1 MIKKTITYVDYN
13 GNQRT
18 EDFYFN
24 LNKAELMRME
34 LGVKGGMTEMMNR
47 MIAAQDAPAMMEVF
61 EDLVRKSYGVKTPDG
76 RGFDKDPKHF
86 EAFKSTEAYSEL
98 FVELITNP
106 DACAEFF
113 NGVVPAN
120 LVEQMKA
127 EQAKQNLIAATN

>member
-1 MIKKTITYVDYN
+1 MIKKTITYVDFN
-13 GNQRT
+13 GNERT

-24 LNKAELMRME
+24 LSKAELMRME

-61 EDLVRKSYGVKTPDG
+61 ENLVRQSYGVKTPDG
-76 RGFDKDPKHF
+76 RGFVKRPEDY

-113 NGVVPAN
+113 NGVIPAN
-120 LVEQMKA
+120 L
-127 EQAKQNLIAATN
+127 AKQVEEEMAKQKAIN

>member
-1 MIKKTITYVDYN
+1 MIKKTITYTDYN
-13 GNQRT
+13 GNLRT
-18 EDFYFN
+18 EDHYFN

-34 LGVKGGMTEMMNR
+34 FGVKGGMTEMMNR

-127 EQAKQNLIAATN
+127 EQAKQSLIAATN

>member
-1 MIKKTITYVDYN
+1 MIKKTITYVDFN
-13 GNQRT
+13 GNERT

-24 LNKAELMRME
+24 LSKAELMRME

-61 EDLVRKSYGVKTPDG
+61 ENLVRQSYGVKTPDG
-76 RGFDKDPKHF
+76 RGFVKRPEDY

-113 NGVVPAN
+113 NGVIPAN
-120 LVEQMKA
+120 L
-127 EQAKQNLIAATN
+127 AKQVEEEMAKQKALN

>member
-1 MIKKTITYVDYN
+1 MIKKTITYTDYN

-18 EDFYFN
+18 ETHYFN
-24 LNKAELMRME
+24 LNKAELMRLE
-34 LGVKGGMTEMMNR
+34 LGVKGTLSEMMKR
-47 MIAAQDAPAMMEVF
+47 LIADEDAPAMMELF
-61 EDLVRKSYGVKTPDG
+61 EDLLRKSYGVKTLDG

-98 FVELITNP
+98 FMELFTNA

-120 LVEQMKA
+120 LAEQVDI